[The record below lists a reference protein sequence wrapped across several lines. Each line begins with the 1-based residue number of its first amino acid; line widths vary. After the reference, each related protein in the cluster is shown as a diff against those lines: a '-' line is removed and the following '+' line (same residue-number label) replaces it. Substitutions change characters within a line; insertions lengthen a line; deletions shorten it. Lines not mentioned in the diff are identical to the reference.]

1 MTTIT
6 PDLREKIERRSQRAW
21 RRLKNK
27 STQKMSR
34 ITGVTETEL
43 KYRLTDSPGYT
54 GSEYV
59 RVVKYVDGTIEVDPK
74 TTGLIDCKLTADLAK
89 LPKHGDLVT
98 AYAVVKR
105 EATAAKHQLLAK
117 HLRKQGKIF
126 TVKDGIELQSRSQSL
141 SGVNPGDRVFV
152 IEFHADDID
161 QHSYGKVLV
170 SKMLIIGEL
179 DPKKDLG
186 FTTGLIDCLAS
197 ADIEKLKK
205 HAGKIRC
212 YVLKRREKRTL
223 KLKSAHT
230 LKTGERYQSLET
242 VKYAAR
248 PGDKA
253 YAAEFDYSD
262 ITKHHTDGI
271 SAKAVLTK
279 ELKQKKDLGFTV
291 GTLLDLRTNAD
302 ITKLRKHV
310 GKIRGYKY
318 VTKDLKSPT
327 RTGPEQIT
335 YKVGETVEIKDANTN
350 DSSAC
355 EAGIN
360 IGSADWCKSYC
371 NGEMRAIAFE
381 FESADVA
388 AIPSDGGK
396 MRAFRAKCVE
406 ELDQKTFNSLPKPK
420 KLVTKKTTK
429 KTQKK
434 KSFMDKILGREGEPT
449 DEV

>member
-6 PDLREKIERRSQRAW
+6 PDLRSKIERRADRAW
-21 RRLKNK
+21 RRRRDG
-27 STQKMSR
+27 SPDR
-34 ITGVTETEL
+34 IARISAVTDIEL
-43 KYRLTDSPGYT
+43 QYRLPHSQNTVKV
-54 GSEYV
+54 V
-59 RVVKYVDGTIEVDPK
+59 RYPDGTIEVDPK
-74 TTGLIDCKLTADLAK
+74 TTGLIDCKVKNDLDK
-89 LPKHGDLVT
+89 LKKHGDTVR
-98 AYAVVKR
+98 AYALIKR
-105 EATAAKHQLLAK
+105 DPTAAKHQLLDK
-117 HLRKQGKIF
+117 HLRKQGKVF
-126 TVKDGIELQSRSQSL
+126 SVKDGIELQSRAQCL

-152 IEFHADDID
+152 VEIHADDIS
-161 QHSYGKVLV
+161 QHSYGKFLV
-170 SKMLIIGEL
+170 NRLLITDEL

-197 ADIEKLKK
+197 TDIEKLKK
-205 HAGKIRC
+205 HAGKVRC
-212 YVLKRREKRTL
+212 YVLKKREKRTL
-223 KLKSAHT
+223 KLKTAHT
-230 LKTGERYQSLET
+230 LKTGERYQSLEA
-242 VKYAAR
+242 VKDAAR

-253 YAAEFDYSD
+253 YAAVFDFSD
-262 ITKHHTDGI
+262 ITKHHTDGV
-271 SAKAVLTK
+271 SAKGMLTK

-335 YKVGETVEIKDANTN
+335 YKVGETVEIKDANT
-350 DSSAC
+350 DDRSTC

-371 NGEMRAIAFE
+371 NGDMRAIAFE

-429 KTQKK
+429 KAQKK
-434 KSFMDKILGREGEPT
+434 KSLMDKILGREGDPS